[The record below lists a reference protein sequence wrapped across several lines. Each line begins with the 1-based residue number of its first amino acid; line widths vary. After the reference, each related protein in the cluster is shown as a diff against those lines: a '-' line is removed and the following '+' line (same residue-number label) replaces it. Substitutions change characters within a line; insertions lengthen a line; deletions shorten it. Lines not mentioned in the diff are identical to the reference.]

1 MFEKVLIANRGEI
14 AIRVIRGC
22 HALGIHT
29 VLVYSTADRLSRAV
43 RLADEAYCIGGPE
56 AATSY
61 LDTEKILAVA
71 EESGADAI
79 HPGYGF
85 LSENADFARAAAEKG
100 IAFIGPNPRAIDEMG
115 DKINSRNLMK
125 EAGVPVIPGV
135 EAESFTEDE
144 LKAAANKIGY
154 PVMLK
159 ATAGGGGKG
168 IRIVHKEEDLWSSY
182 ERSVGE
188 SAKAFGDGRVFVE
201 KAVLGPHHIEFQ
213 IFGDKHGN
221 VVHLYERECSIQRRH
236 QKVVEET
243 PSPFMT
249 PELRSAMA
257 EAAIQSAKALGYD
270 NAGTVEFLVDK
281 DRNFYFLEVNTR
293 LQVEHPITEMILNV
307 DLVTEQLKVAAGQPL
322 SFTQEDLQPRG
333 HAIEV
338 RVCAEDPDNNY
349 MPAVGTIQ
357 AMTLPQG
364 PGVRLDSALSQG
376 MEIGLYYDSMLAK
389 LICYGKDRNEALRR
403 MMQALAEFKLSG
415 LKTNIPFLGE
425 VIRDARFR
433 YGEYDTS
440 FLESFE
446 KPELRQD
453 LLDASIIAA
462 AIYRHIHGTKAKKL
476 VGGKGALDP
485 WKSYGRMKGVRRI

>member
-14 AIRVIRGC
+14 AIRVIRAC
-22 HALGIHT
+22 HALGINT

-43 RLADEAYCIGGPE
+43 RLADEVYCIGEPE
-56 AATSY
+56 AALSY
-61 LDTEKILAVA
+61 LDTKKILAVA
-71 EESGADAI
+71 KESGADAI

-85 LSENADFARAAAEKG
+85 LSENAAFAREAAANG
-100 IAFIGPNPRAIDEMG
+100 ITFIGPNPEAIDEMG
-115 DKINSRNLMK
+115 DKINSRRLMK
-125 EAGVPVIPGV
+125 EAGVPCIPGI
-135 EAESFTEDE
+135 ERDSFTKDE
-144 LKAAANKIGY
+144 LKAAAKEIGY

-188 SAKAFGDGRVFVE
+188 SAKAFGDGRIFLE

-213 IFGDKHGN
+213 IFGDSHGN
-221 VVHLYERECSIQRRH
+221 VVHLFERECSIQRRH

-249 PELRSAMA
+249 PELRSDMA
-257 EAAIQSAKALGYD
+257 AAAIQSAKALGYD

-293 LQVEHPITEMILNV
+293 LQVEHPITEMVTGI
-307 DLVTEQLKVAAGQPL
+307 DLVVEQIRVAAGQPL
-322 SFTQEDLQPRG
+322 SFRQEDLVQRG

-349 MPAVGTIQ
+349 MPAVGTVK

-364 PGVRLDSALSQG
+364 PGVRLDSALTQG
-376 MEIGLYYDSMLAK
+376 MEVGLYYDSMLAK

-403 MMQALAEFKLSG
+403 LMQALGEFKIAG

-433 YGEYDTS
+433 YGDYDTS
-440 FLESFE
+440 FLEGFE

-453 LLDASIIAA
+453 LMDASIIAA
-462 AIYRHIHGTKAKKL
+462 ALYRHIHGVAAKKL
-476 VGGKGALDP
+476 VGGKGGLDP